1 MYSNDKNQ
9 LISVHCCNAAV
20 IQEDG
25 GDEGGDSDVGDSDVG
40 DGTVE
45 LIIKAVT

>member
-9 LISVHCCNAAV
+9 LISVHCCNTAV
-20 IQEDG
+20 VYEDG
-25 GDEGGDSDVGDSDVG
+25 DDDVG
-40 DGTVE
+40 DGMVE